1 MGRIFQAASLAGV
14 TSSVRVVFLCSQ
26 TSSINLVA
34 QCVNVQY
41 LCTVHLF
48 IFNIKP
54 QTLNLQTSY
63 FPVNCNILIPQTFPA
78 LRYAILT
85 QQVHLLQ
92 FQQNHLVRLA
102 LTLPLLLEHLLLWL

>member
-1 MGRIFQAASLAGV
+1 M
-14 TSSVRVVFLCSQ
+14 
-26 TSSINLVA
+26 A

-63 FPVNCNILIPQTFPA
+63 FPVNCNIRINTANISGFTVCYPYTTGPPTVPTEPPSATGINVTSVIGAFVAVVIVL
-78 LRYAILT
+78 AIIGAVT
-85 QQVHLLQ
+85 IIIVVVIVMKHRRASVYLQ
-92 FQQNHLVRLA
+92 HG
-102 LTLPLLLEHLLLWL
+102 